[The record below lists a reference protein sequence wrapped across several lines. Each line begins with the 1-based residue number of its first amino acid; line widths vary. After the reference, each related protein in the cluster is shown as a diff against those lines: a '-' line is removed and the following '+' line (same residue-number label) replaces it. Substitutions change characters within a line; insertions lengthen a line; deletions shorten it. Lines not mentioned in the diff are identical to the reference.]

1 MQLYLMRHGEAQP
14 ELTNEKRPLSETGRN
29 DIQRVAAFVRAN
41 IAVKVDTVFHSGK
54 TRARETAEIIFSAV
68 TSSMPMQI
76 DNHLSPNADPEIWK
90 DRLVGERENLMLVG
104 HLPHLNRLGALLVC
118 ADALQTVVNFSTGT
132 LVCLE
137 SHDSESWVVRWVI
150 TPEFLKRQM
159 MGHAE

>member
-1 MQLYLMRHGEAQP
+1 MQLYLMRHGEAEP

-41 IAVKVDTVFHSGK
+41 IAVK

-68 TSSMPMQI
+68 TSSMLMQI
-76 DNHLSPNADPEIWK
+76 DKHLSPNADPEIWK